1 MGMTDNNI
9 SNVLAAEEA
18 AFLEREAQDEAEEQ
32 AEEILI
38 DSVLRLPIDQAID
51 RIISIVGECNDDEML
66 DRSYKLF
73 EELARFWHDKAKA
86 KS

>member
-32 AEEILI
+32 SEEILI
-38 DSVLRLPIDQAID
+38 DSILRLPIDQAID
-51 RIISIVGECNDDEML
+51 RINWIVSGCSDDEML
-66 DRSYKLF
+66 ETMGKLF

>member
-1 MGMTDNNI
+1 MSTTDNYI

-51 RIISIVGECNDDEML
+51 RIHWIVSGCSDDDML
-66 DRSYKLF
+66 ETMGKLF

>member
-1 MGMTDNNI
+1 MSTTDNYI

-51 RIISIVGECNDDEML
+51 RINKLVSECSDDEML
-66 DRSYKLF
+66 ETMGKLF

>member
-1 MGMTDNNI
+1 MFSTDNDI
-9 SNVLAAEEA
+9 SNSLAAEEA

-38 DSVLRLPIDQAID
+38 DSILRLPIDQAID

-66 DRSYKLF
+66 DRSYQLF

-86 KS
+86 QS